1 MGDFSGRWSGS
12 GDRRWLLVMGDRER
26 CNSSMVG
33 GLWWTASADGLEGLC
48 TKLSVE
54 KKNPQNADYLYCD
67 QDIERIADSL
77 QMFFMLPTDAQ
88 RSIA

>member
-12 GDRRWLLVMGDRER
+12 GDGRWLLVMGDRER

-54 KKNPQNADYLYCD
+54 KKKVPKMQIIY
-67 QDIERIADSL
+67 IVIKV
-77 QMFFMLPTDAQ
+77 
-88 RSIA
+88 